1 MTNGLKRV
9 AALAAAAMLSL
20 AVVGCGGSSA
30 PAAEPAAPAAQSEF
44 VVPLTKVSGAE
55 VHFSEANEQATV
67 ELTVAKGESVVVMAK
82 FDKND
87 GEATAVISSNGEE
100 LTTDYFYDGYGCSAM
115 PMEPGTYTVELN
127 APQTEGTM
135 WALAYNADDIDYMN
149 MDAEAIV
156 NHILSEVQ

>member
-30 PAAEPAAPAAQSEF
+30 PAAEPAAPAVQSEF

-82 FDKND
+82 FEKND
-87 GEATAVISSNGEE
+87 GEATAVISSNGE
-100 LTTDYFYDGYGCSAM
+100 
-115 PMEPGTYTVELN
+115 
-127 APQTEGTM
+127 
-135 WALAYNADDIDYMN
+135 
-149 MDAEAIV
+149 
-156 NHILSEVQ
+156 

>member
-1 MTNGLKRV
+1 MTNGLKRA

-55 VHFSEANEQATV
+55 VHFSEANERATV

-82 FDKND
+82 FEKND

-100 LTTDYFYDGYGCSAM
+100 LTTDYFYDGYG
-115 PMEPGTYTVELN
+115 
-127 APQTEGTM
+127 
-135 WALAYNADDIDYMN
+135 
-149 MDAEAIV
+149 
-156 NHILSEVQ
+156 

>member
-1 MTNGLKRV
+1 MLKVMRYV
-9 AALAAAAMLSL
+9 TTFATAAMLSL
-20 AVVGCGGSSA
+20 SVVGCGGAGTPADA
-30 PAAEPAAPAAQSEF
+30 PAESAAQSEF

-55 VHFSEANEQATV
+55 VHFSEANELATV

-82 FDKND
+82 FEKND